1 MTSRPLGPRLA
12 ALVAAAVLTALVAV
26 AGAAAADGGVKI
38 RVERIDTLQYP
49 TVRIVAAVID
59 GAGRP
64 VRGLN
69 ASDLVLTEDGIPVP
83 ARVDLASDAAPV
95 SLAFVLDASG
105 SMAGGPLQEAVNAT
119 IALTNR
125 LAPRDQAALITFRDA
140 VEVGQALSGDKG
152 AVAAAARRIVPDRT
166 PLASWRAFDEALAAA
181 NDQLLTSPTGT
192 RGAIVLVTDGF
203 DPSSTADQRAS
214 AIDRSRASLYP
225 IYTVAVGAQLD
236 RATFDGIAKASGG
249 QSFFAPST
257 AQLNIAYASL
267 SEQILTQYSI
277 AYFSTILGRPGE
289 GRQVR
294 LQVMSAGAMV
304 AETTVGYSVPVS
316 SGLVPATPKATA
328 APTTAPRGAPTEA
341 PRLPADRDVPTALNA
356 GAALGALPPGLA
368 KDPAITVGV
377 LGAAAAF
384 ALFLFLING
393 VIGRGTRVR
402 MRLKGFVPAPTAEA
416 EARQPFRV
424 RVIRAIING
433 AGRRIAQITPNA
445 LTTST
450 SAALDQAGSPLGLSA
465 DDFAGL
471 RGTASLGFT
480 LLFLVV
486 TWALRLPPEIIG
498 LAALLGV
505 MLGYALPGMVL
516 RRLVLRR
523 KKEILHALPST
534 VDMIALS
541 VEAGLTFDGAIAQV
555 VSRRH
560 NALGDEFRRLLL
572 EFQMGRPRKDAQRE
586 LAGRCG
592 VPEIGRL
599 MNVVMQADALGAP
612 LAKALAD
619 LSLELRTKRR
629 QRAEE
634 TARTAPIKML
644 FPMVGLIFPA
654 LFVVIIGPAV
664 PRVMSLFTQAIR

>member
-1 MTSRPLGPRLA
+1 MTSRSLRVRLVGIAAA
-12 ALVAAAVLTALVAV
+12 ALVAMLAA
-26 AGAAAADGGVKI
+26 AGPAAADDGLRI
-38 RVERIDTLQYP
+38 RIERIDTLQYP
-49 TVRIVAAVID
+49 TMRIVAAVVD

-64 VRGLN
+64 VRGLS
-69 ASDLVLTEDGIPVP
+69 AGDLVLTEDGIPVP

-105 SMAGGPLQEAVNAT
+105 SMAGGPLQEAINAT
-119 IALTNR
+119 IALAQR
-125 LAPRDQAALITFRDA
+125 LGPKDQAALLTFREGVDL
-140 VEVGQALSGDKG
+140 GQALSTDKG
-152 AVAAAARRIVPDRT
+152 AVTAAARRIAPDRT
-166 PLASWRAFDEALAAA
+166 PLASYRAFNDALAAA
-181 NDQLLTSPTGT
+181 GDQLLKAPSGS

-203 DPSSTADQRAS
+203 DPSSSASDRAS
-214 AIDRSRASLYP
+214 AIAQSRASLYP

-236 RATFDGIAKASGG
+236 RATFQGIAEASGG

-257 AQLNIAYASL
+257 AQLQSAYSSL

-294 LQVMSAGAMV
+294 LQVMRGGIAV
-304 AETTVGYSVPVS
+304 AQATVGYSVPVS

-328 APTTAPRGAPTEA
+328 APTAAPTA
-341 PRLPADRDVPTALNA
+341 AATPGSRVPGDRNLPTSLNA

-368 KDPAITVGV
+368 KDPAITVAV
-377 LGAAAAF
+377 LGAAAVF
-384 ALFLFLING
+384 ALFLFLVNG
-393 VIGRGTRVR
+393 VIGSGSRISV
-402 MRLKGFVPAPTAEA
+402 RLKGFVPAATAA
-416 EARQPFRV
+416 NDATQPFRV
-424 RVIRAIING
+424 RVIRTIING
-433 AGRRIAQITPNA
+433 AGKRLAQITPNA
-445 LTTST
+445 MTAST
-450 SAALDQAGSPLGLSA
+450 AASLDQAGSPFGLTPE
-465 DDFAGL
+465 DFTGL

-486 TWALRLPPEIIG
+486 TWALRMPPEAIG
-498 LAALLGV
+498 IVSLAGI

-516 RRLVLRR
+516 KRLVTKR
-523 KKEILHALPST
+523 KKEIVRALAST
-534 VDMIALS
+534 VDMIQLS

-555 VSRRH
+555 VTRRH

-586 LAGRCG
+586 LARRCG

-619 LSLELRTKRR
+619 LSVELRTKRR
-629 QRAEE
+629 QHAEE
-634 TARTAPIKML
+634 IARTAPIKML

-664 PRVMSLFTQAIR
+664 PRIMGLFTQVH